1 MADWQTKLLNEY
13 IARSNDVVLITE
25 NEPLDAPH
33 GPRIVFANEA
43 VERVTGYSVEEVIGQ
58 TPRMFQGRDTDRQEL
73 DRIRA
78 ALEKEQPVY
87 AEVLNYTKSGT
98 PIWLEVNISPVSA
111 DHGEITH
118 YLAIQRDITARKQ
131 AQLDREKADERF
143 HLITGATK
151 DVIWDWNIERDEV
164 WRSESYQRQ
173 YGHAA
178 GLVSI
183 GKSSW
188 AQHVEDEDRNRVLAS
203 LRAFLNS
210 AEHLWSAEYRFRDK
224 EGRLHWVSDRA
235 MAERDRTGKAH
246 RLIGVVEDITHR
258 KMLEERLS
266 QAERLDS
273 LGKLTGGIAHDFNNL
288 LTVVLGNS
296 ERLAEQLP
304 EGRHKEMAELS
315 LSACESASAL
325 VSRLLA
331 FARRQPLVPKPVN
344 LNERLGDTAILVS
357 RTLPETIAVR
367 FVDAPKTHAAQVD
380 SAQFDTAVLNL
391 CLNARDAMPDG
402 GEITLDLQDV
412 VLDAAYTER
421 DGELQPGA
429 YVMVTVTDT
438 GTGMSPE
445 TVERAFE
452 PFYTTKEHG
461 AGTGLGLSMVY
472 GFVKQSGGHVAIYS
486 EEGIGT
492 SVKMFFP
499 QAERDAEENAEDEPC
514 ADTGLPPLKLLVVED
529 NQFVL
534 AYAERL
540 LGELGMDVHA
550 VSTADEAMDVL
561 EGDRPFD
568 LLFTDIVLPG
578 GLDGV
583 QLAERAG
590 QTRPGLPVLFT
601 TGYTTNSIL
610 VRERLDPSVSVLT
623 KPYRKAALIEKIREV
638 LDHQKQTRG

>member
-1 MADWQTKLLNEY
+1 
-13 IARSNDVVLITE
+13 
-25 NEPLDAPH
+25 
-33 GPRIVFANEA
+33 
-43 VERVTGYSVEEVIGQ
+43 
-58 TPRMFQGRDTDRQEL
+58 
-73 DRIRA
+73 
-78 ALEKEQPVY
+78 
-87 AEVLNYTKSGT
+87 
-98 PIWLEVNISPVSA
+98 
-111 DHGEITH
+111 
-118 YLAIQRDITARKQ
+118 
-131 AQLDREKADERF
+131 
-143 HLITGATK
+143 
-151 DVIWDWNIERDEV
+151 
-164 WRSESYQRQ
+164 
-173 YGHAA
+173 
-178 GLVSI
+178 
-183 GKSSW
+183 
-188 AQHVEDEDRNRVLAS
+188 
-203 LRAFLNS
+203 
-210 AEHLWSAEYRFRDK
+210 
-224 EGRLHWVSDRA
+224 
-235 MAERDRTGKAH
+235 
-246 RLIGVVEDITHR
+246 
-258 KMLEERLS
+258 
-266 QAERLDS
+266 
-273 LGKLTGGIAHDFNNL
+273 
-288 LTVVLGNS
+288 
-296 ERLAEQLP
+296 
-304 EGRHKEMAELS
+304 MAELS

>member
-78 ALEKEQPVY
+78 ALEKEQPVH

-178 GLVSI
+178 GLVSV

-188 AQHVEDEDRNRVLAS
+188 TQHVEDEDRNRVLAS

-583 QLAERAG
+583 QLAERAR